1 MTKELNIN
9 FDDLSHL
16 LENIPVAIFELEYSY
31 SSKMGK
37 FNYLN
42 NVAKE
47 LFGMILPKEKLDSE
61 FNILELLMNPEMTVD
76 NIQILERITKN
87 GSLVVNNQQFLLK
100 RKDGNPMLVNSSI
113 KADIDG
119 DTIFIRGIFQESLKV
134 VDSESTQSSEYK
146 TIEKEVETF
155 REFFDTF
162 DALIMIVNEEGRIL
176 FVSPNVDNRFLY
188 KPKAEIIGIKFDEIF
203 PKGQADFFLSH
214 CIEAIEKNTIV
225 TMEYHLP
232 IENMVRWFQS
242 QAIPVQVTNGETKKV
257 VTIIRDITNLKTKPI

>member
-9 FDDLSHL
+9 FDNLSHL
-16 LENIPVAIFELEYSY
+16 LENIPVGIFELEYSY

-42 NVAKE
+42 NVAKR
-47 LFGMILPKEKLDSE
+47 LISMIMPKEELDSE
-61 FNILELLMNPEMTVD
+61 FNVLRLLMNPELTVD
-76 NIQILERITKN
+76 HINILERITKH
-87 GSLVVNNQQFLLK
+87 GSLIANDQQFLLK
-100 RKDGNPMLVNSSI
+100 KKDGNPMLVSTSI
-113 KADIDG
+113 KADVDG
-119 DTIFIRGIFQESLKV
+119 DSIFVRGIFQESLKV

-176 FVSPNVDNRFLY
+176 FVSPNVDDRYLY
-188 KPKAEIIGIKFDEIF
+188 KPKAETIGRKFNEIF
-203 PKGQADFFLSH
+203 PKGQAKFFLAH
-214 CIEAIEKNTIV
+214 CIEAIEKNTII